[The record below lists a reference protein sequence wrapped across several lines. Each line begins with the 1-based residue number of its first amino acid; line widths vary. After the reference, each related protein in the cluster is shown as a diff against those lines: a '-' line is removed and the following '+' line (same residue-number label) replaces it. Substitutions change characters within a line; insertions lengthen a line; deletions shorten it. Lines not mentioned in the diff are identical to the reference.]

1 MADTQM
7 ARPSG
12 RAGRGSCRVSPTP
25 APRIYAAGGRGG
37 RRRRPSRLVMTRT
50 KGGARAPLAAP
61 GGCRQPREEEESTV
75 AGSRLVRRPCSW
87 RELDLADESRRQG
100 RGRRARRGRAV
111 LAVRPLRLLLC
122 HPYSRS
128 SARRV
133 RCSAGGQHGRGGRI
147 RPRPSRAAPPHRR
160 GGGEV
165 RRGSS
170 SCWLPSPPPSCW
182 LSSEEETGEGRRG
195 PAQGR
200 GERAVAT
207 VDDEERREKTADSPR
222 MHSRRTTTAKCRLRC
237 SNRCS
242 VNSAA
247 LFCSLQMQ
255 HRAGGLQKT
264 V

>member
-1 MADTQM
+1 LPCISNAGAPDL
-7 ARPSG
+7 RRRWP
-12 RAGRGSCRVSPTP
+12 GRG
-25 APRIYAAGGRGG
+25 
-37 RRRRPSRLVMTRT
+37 RRRPSGLVTTRT
-50 KGGARAPLAAP
+50 KGGGALALP
-61 GGCRQPREEEESTV
+61 SPRLEAAASHGEEEESTV

-87 RELDLADESRRQG
+87 RELGLADESRRQG

-111 LAVRPLRLLLC
+111 LAVRPPRLLLC
-122 HPYSRS
+122 HPCSWS
-128 SARRV
+128 SACRV

-147 RPRPSRAAPPHRR
+147 RRRPSRAAPPHRR

-165 RRGSS
+165 RRRSS

-182 LSSEEETGEGRRG
+182 LSSSKETGEGRQG
-195 PAQGR
+195 PAQGG

-207 VDDEERREKTADSPR
+207 VDDEERREKTADFPR

-237 SNRCS
+237 SNRWS
-242 VNSAA
+242 LNSAA

-255 HRAGGLQKT
+255 HGTGGLLET